1 MTTFTAFCQEADG
14 SGTIWISTV
23 EVEDD
28 NVLTAISLAREACAE
43 DWDYDPE
50 DIHVLGIARG
60 DVEICHWV
68 DSHWVDICDR
78 EG

>member
-1 MTTFTAFCQEADG
+1 MTTFTAFCQEAYG

-23 EVEDD
+23 EADD
-28 NVLTAISLAREACAE
+28 VLTAISLAREACAE

-50 DIHVLGIARG
+50 DIHVLGIAAG
-60 DVEICHWV
+60 DVEILHWCG
-68 DSHWVDICDR
+68 ICDR